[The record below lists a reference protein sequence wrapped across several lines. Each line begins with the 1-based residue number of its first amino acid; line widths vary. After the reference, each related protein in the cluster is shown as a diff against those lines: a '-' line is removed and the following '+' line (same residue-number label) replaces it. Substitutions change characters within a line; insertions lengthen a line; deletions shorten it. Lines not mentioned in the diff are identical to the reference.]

1 MNDGGNKNLGSIG
14 KTENPALHPALRSK
28 ITMMRVA
35 HRAL

>member
-1 MNDGGNKNLGSIG
+1 MNDAYDKNAENCSR
-14 KTENPALHPALRSK
+14 ENPVLHRALRSK